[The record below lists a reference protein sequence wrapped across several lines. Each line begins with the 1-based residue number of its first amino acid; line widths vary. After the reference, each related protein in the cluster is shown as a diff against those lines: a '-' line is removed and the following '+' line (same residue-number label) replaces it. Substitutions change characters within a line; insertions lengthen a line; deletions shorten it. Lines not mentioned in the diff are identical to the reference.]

1 MGSNIILM
9 AKEKIERVEVKGKR
23 HYQVSDDTGVIG
35 TFPSV
40 TTILSGTSDKSGLDR
55 WRKKVGEAEANRIS
69 TLSMN
74 RGTVMHR
81 LVELYK
87 PLAGSKEEKL
97 DQLKELA
104 KTDEEITEF
113 DQEFINEGWIMFY
126 KFYTNS
132 SQYFD
137 RVAKVIESETFLWSS
152 KAGGYAGTVD
162 NISEMTDGKILIID
176 YKNSRKPKREDW
188 IQDYFL
194 QIAAYYVAFWERTGI
209 KADGVE
215 IWIANEIDYCP
226 QTFSLT
232 AEDVKYY
239 FKEFT
244 NRLNKYKEQLE
255 EA

>member
-1 MGSNIILM
+1 
-9 AKEKIERVEVKGKR
+9 
-23 HYQVSDDTGVIG
+23 
-35 TFPSV
+35 
-40 TTILSGTSDKSGLDR
+40 
-55 WRKKVGEAEANRIS
+55 
-69 TLSMN
+69 MN

-87 PLAGSKEEKL
+87 PLPGDKKEKL
-97 DQLKELA
+97 NQLKELA
-104 KTDEEITEF
+104 KTDEEIIEF
-113 DQEFINEGWIMFY
+113 DQEFINEGWTMFY

-137 RVAKVIESETFLWSS
+137 RVEKVIESESFLWSS
-152 KAGGYAGTVD
+152 KGGGYAGTVD
-162 NISEMTDGKILIID
+162 NISKMVDGTIQIID

-188 IQDYFL
+188 IQDYYI
-194 QIAAYYVAFWERTGI
+194 QAAAYYVAYWERTGT
-209 KADGVE
+209 KADGIE

-226 QTFSLT
+226 QTFTLS
-232 AEDVKYY
+232 AEDIKYY

>member
-1 MGSNIILM
+1 MV
-9 AKEKIERVEVKGKR
+9 KEKIERVEVKGKR
-23 HYQVSDDTGVIG
+23 HYQVSNDTGIIG

-137 RVAKVIESETFLWSS
+137 RVSKVLESETFLWSS

-194 QIAAYYVAFWERTGI
+194 QSAAYYVAFWERTGI

-244 NRLNKYKEQLE
+244 NRLDTYKKQLKD
-255 EA
+255 AA

>member
-1 MGSNIILM
+1 M

-23 HYQVSDDTGVIG
+23 HYQVSDDTGIIG

-69 TLSMN
+69 TLSIN

-81 LVELYK
+81 VVELYK
-87 PLAGSKEEKL
+87 PLIGSKEEKL

-194 QIAAYYVAFWERTGI
+194 QSAAYYVAFWERTGI

-215 IWIANEIDYCP
+215 IWISNEIDYCP

-244 NRLNKYKEQLE
+244 NRLDTYKKQLE
-255 EA
+255 DAT

>member
-1 MGSNIILM
+1 MV
-9 AKEKIERVEVKGKR
+9 KEKIERVEVKGKR
-23 HYQVSDDTGVIG
+23 HYQVSNDTGIIG

-87 PLAGSKEEKL
+87 PLTGSKEEKL

-137 RVAKVIESETFLWSS
+137 RVSKVLESETFLWSS

-194 QIAAYYVAFWERTGI
+194 QSAAYYVAFWERTGI

-244 NRLNKYKEQLE
+244 NRLDTYKKQLE
-255 EA
+255 DAA

>member
-1 MGSNIILM
+1 MV
-9 AKEKIERVEVKGKR
+9 KEKIERVEVKGKR
-23 HYQVSDDTGVIG
+23 HYQVSNDTGIIG

-87 PLAGSKEEKL
+87 PLSGSKEEKL

-137 RVAKVIESETFLWSS
+137 RVSKVLESETFLWSS

-194 QIAAYYVAFWERTGI
+194 QSAAYYVAFWERTGI

-244 NRLNKYKEQLE
+244 NRLDTYKKQLE
-255 EA
+255 DAA

>member
-1 MGSNIILM
+1 MV
-9 AKEKIERVEVKGKR
+9 KEKIERVEVKGKR
-23 HYQVSDDTGVIG
+23 HYQVSNDTGIIG

-55 WRKKVGEAEANRIS
+55 WRKKVGEPEANRIS

-194 QIAAYYVAFWERTGI
+194 QSAAYYVAFWERTGI

-244 NRLNKYKEQLE
+244 NRLDTYKKQLKD
-255 EA
+255 AA